1 MRRRD
6 VHPRRLVT
14 FSSSL
19 PFGQSTKLWGVALLV
34 CVCFFLT
41 QKPSLLDA
49 SIRRPKCA
57 SRDNTSRV
65 GALVW
70 DDR

>member
-34 CVCFFLT
+34 FFFLT

-49 SIRRPKCA
+49 STRRPKCA

>member
-34 CVCFFLT
+34 FFSYLN
-41 QKPSLLDA
+41 A
-49 SIRRPKCA
+49 VFIRRVYTPSKMCVPRQHESCGRA
-57 SRDNTSRV
+57 RV
-65 GALVW
+65 G
-70 DDR
+70 